1 MKKGIGDKVLGWFV
15 VQEGAEEEKE
25 EEIDAAAPEEKR
37 NGSGNGNP
45 DREEAFRAVPHAV
58 SRSTAAVVAPVV
70 APGHAHDAKAFAA
83 VYRAAG
89 VGDEERERLSKVRA
103 LLESL
108 PDEATVDVKRA
119 IVGASLEAFGVSI
132 DRILVTGE
140 GALAALD
147 GYVVSGQTRTKDVL
161 AEAEARIAKLTAEID
176 EVRRLM
182 DVQVAA
188 QQDLVRAAA
197 TEKARVR
204 AVVDFF
210 DHGASG
216 RTPARRG
223 DPHAVPQPRL
233 IRLK

>member
-15 VQEGAEEEKE
+15 VQEDTEPKPDADADALAAELADEP
-25 EEIDAAAPEEKR
+25 ARAPAPR
-37 NGSGNGNP
+37 RVLP
-45 DREEAFRAVPHAV
+45 RAPA
-58 SRSTAAVVAPVV
+58 SAPVV
-70 APGHAHDAKAFAA
+70 APGSVHDARAFGA

-89 VGDEERERLSKVRA
+89 VADEERDRLTKVLS

-108 PDEATVDVKRA
+108 PEEASIDMKRA

-140 GALAALD
+140 GALSALD
-147 GYVVSGQTRTKDVL
+147 GYVVEGQSRTREVL
-161 AEAEARIAKLTAEID
+161 TQAESRIAKLTSEIE

-188 QQDLVRAAA
+188 QQELSRAAT

-204 AVVDFF
+204 TVLDFF
-210 DHGASG
+210 ATGSQG
-216 RTPARRG
+216 RAGSAP
-223 DPHAVPQPRL
+223 PRL
-233 IRLK
+233 VRLK